1 VTFIISSEETI
12 PIANPRSVNRV
23 GDAVLHYKPAGGT
36 IPSPINSRPS
46 WRGHGLYFPTAS
58 TISTTALP
66 TAPHFSMT
74 GKRVH
79 PSSRDVYNPDVEPVP
94 EHIENLPVLKNL
106 ASLTRLKIFIMKQ
119 KGVFRASGSI
129 KPRLRAQP
137 LSYFARVSLFVSR
150 ENYYFCKV

>member
-1 VTFIISSEETI
+1 MTSAEETI

-46 WRGHGLYFPTAS
+46 GRGLGLYFPTAS

-66 TAPHFSMT
+66 TDPHFTMT

-79 PSSRDVYNPDVEPVP
+79 PSRRDVYNPDAEPVP
-94 EHIENLPVLKNL
+94 EHIENLPVLKDL
-106 ASLTRLKIFIMKQ
+106 ASLTRLKIFIMKL

-129 KPRLRAQP
+129 KPRLLAQP
-137 LSYFARVSLFVSR
+137 LSDFARGSLFVSL
-150 ENYYFCKV
+150 ENYYFCRD